1 MTLSVASSP
10 APVPRTGSEQTLG
23 LGEWAVSGD
32 PSATLT
38 CIGLGSCVAFIVY
51 DAMVKVGGMAHMV
64 LPDSTGARAAPATA
78 KFVDQAIPLVM
89 EGVKALGAEPRRLKV
104 VLAGG
109 ATMLRGAAFEGR
121 INIGDRNADAAHT
134 LLATRHLKIAAEDV
148 GGTQGRTVRLRLGD
162 GSIAVSLAGQ
172 PARLL

>member
-1 MTLSVASSP
+1 MTLSVVDP
-10 APVPRTGSEQTLG
+10 TTPEPRAGVEQTLG
-23 LGEWAVSGD
+23 LGEWAVSAD

-51 DAMVKVGGMAHMV
+51 DPATKVGGMAHMV
-64 LPDSTGARAAPATA
+64 LPDSTGARNTPGTA
-78 KFVDQAIPLVM
+78 KFVDMAIPLVI
-89 EGVKALGAEPRRLKV
+89 EGVEALGAQTRRLRI

-121 INIGDRNADAAHT
+121 INIGDRNADAARS
-134 LLATRHLKIAAEDV
+134 LLTARHLRIAAEDL
-148 GGTQGRTVRLRLGD
+148 GGTQGRTVRLRLVD
-162 GSIAVSLAGQ
+162 GSISVSLAGQ